1 MTNPLKGQM
10 TVKIGSEEYTCRLT
24 VDSLIKIEN
33 TLDKGIIQ
41 LTQRLSE
48 ADVRVNDIAV
58 VLLHALRGGGNNVD
72 DKAVKKIIQDNG
84 IVPVCSAV
92 AQLLVSTLSDT
103 SAEEDGKKEGVT
115 L

>member
-1 MTNPLKGQM
+1 MANPLKGQM
-10 TVKIGSEEYTCRLT
+10 SLRIGQSEYTCRLT
-24 VDSLIKIEN
+24 VDALIKIEN

-41 LTQRLSE
+41 ITQRLSE
-48 ADVRVNDIAV
+48 ADVRVNDITV
-58 VLLHALRGGGNNVD
+58 VLYHALRGGGNDVNE
-72 DKAVKKIIQDNG
+72 KAVKKIIQDNG

-103 SAEEDGKKEGVT
+103 SAEDDGKKEEVA